1 MTLALATLHPIQPI
15 APIAPHA
22 AAGAAAAAGQTSNFS
37 SLLDGAI
44 RGVEQPRE
52 EANQAVQNLLNGDG
66 EMHSVALAVQRADL
80 AFDLGLQVRNKIVS
94 AYQEIMRMQL

>member
-1 MTLALATLHPIQPI
+1 MSLTIPALTPTAPVAGHSIASATP
-15 APIAPHA
+15 
-22 AAGAAAAAGQTSNFS
+22 AAGKSTDFS

-44 RGVEQPRE
+44 QGVEAPRR
-52 EANQAVQNLLNGDG
+52 EADQAIQNLLNGD
-66 EMHSVALAVQRADL
+66 EELHTVALAAQRADL